1 MCCNDGLLE
10 VKSPHNIWHEKTRV
24 QDLDYLFDKDGNIHL
39 IENDGYYLERI
50 SFTGNFWTEPADVL
64 NNFWKKIIVPK
75 LWIIV
80 RKKKEEREQNKN
92 FEMKNS

>member
-1 MCCNDGLLE
+1 MITLQEYPLIATSPDCLVTYGCCGDGLLE

-64 NNFWKKIIVPK
+64 NNF
-75 LWIIV
+75 
-80 RKKKEEREQNKN
+80 
-92 FEMKNS
+92 